1 MGVGE
6 GQHRSGSGVRAAQK
20 REWGEGS
27 TEVGVEWGE
36 GQHRSWS
43 GVKGSTEVGVG

>member
-1 MGVGE
+1 MRAAQKWEWGEGSTEVGVGE

-27 TEVGVEWGE
+27 TE
-36 GQHRSWS
+36 
-43 GVKGSTEVGVG
+43 KGVG

>member
-1 MGVGE
+1 MKGSIEVGGGV
-6 GQHRSGSGVRAAQK
+6 K
-20 REWGEGS
+20 GS

-43 GVKGSTEVGVG
+43 GVRAAQKWEWGEGSTEVGVG